1 MDRGFFRQK
10 LRYLGQATLAA
21 LTLSL
26 VLAVE
31 NSLANVA
38 IITAIASSAFII
50 FMTPHSSMARPRR
63 VVGGHFV
70 GVLIGLAFA
79 GMLDLIGESL
89 TTTVV
94 IDVFAAVAV
103 GLSML
108 SMAATDTEHPA
119 AAGTVLGLVLGE
131 DVLSSATLVLA
142 DAVILSVA
150 RTVFGRLLIDLTSR
164 PE

>member
-31 NSLANVA
+31 DSLANVA

-50 FMTPHSSMARPRR
+50 FMTPHSSMAGPRR
-63 VVGGHFV
+63 VVGGHLV

-79 GMLDLIGESL
+79 GMLDLLGESL

-103 GLSML
+103 GVSML

-131 DVLSSATLVLA
+131 DVLGSAALVLTA
-142 DAVILSVA
+142 AVILSVA
-150 RTVFGRLLIDLTSR
+150 RAVFGRLLIDLTSR

>member
-1 MDRGFFRQK
+1 M
-10 LRYLGQATLAA
+10 
-21 LTLSL
+21 
-26 VLAVE
+26 
-31 NSLANVA
+31 A

-119 AAGTVLGLVLGE
+119 AAAPCWGWCWG
-131 DVLSSATLVLA
+131 
-142 DAVILSVA
+142 
-150 RTVFGRLLIDLTSR
+150 RTR
-164 PE
+164 

>member
-70 GVLIGLAFA
+70 GVPIGLAFA

-131 DVLSSATLVLA
+131 DVLSSAALVLA
-142 DAVILSVA
+142 AAVILSVA